1 MTPSDLNKIA
11 EFRRM
16 IKNYLKMK
24 VIKKRTIKPNN
35 MKADINQT
43 NTQRYGNAK
52 M

>member
-24 VIKKRTIKPNN
+24 VIKKMDKERAVKV
-35 MKADINQT
+35 ADKFNV
-43 NTQRYGNAK
+43 
-52 M
+52 